1 MFDKILNSDDNI
13 IVIHSSLKKFLNH
26 KEFIKIFLNEVDN
39 LKNDKTFLFPC
50 FNYEF
55 LSTGLYDYNESKS
68 QVGSLCNIIK
78 ENFTES
84 IKSKSPVFPF
94 IVLGK
99 LKNEIFNCDDSNCF
113 SDDSVFG
120 FLNKK
125 KENVKYVH
133 LNCMSFTHIHYW
145 EQKNKVNYRY
155 LKEFIGKYK
164 YNNIISEYKLN
175 YFVRDLYLNPI
186 SLAQEINEEYLNLI
200 NYEKLDFM
208 GGIIY
213 HKKLSLIDSIIN
225 EKIKNNMYI
234 LLVNKE
240 EVKEK
245 YLLKYFDG
253 INMFNFISNLFPICR
268 SITGNGNRTTLNY
281 IKNII
286 PINIIEVASGTEV
299 FDWTVPKEWNIK
311 NAYIEDLN
319 GNKIIDFNNNN
330 LHILNY
336 SIPFNN
342 IIKLSDLQKHLF
354 YLEELP
360 NTIPYLTSYYKENW
374 GFCLTYNQYK
384 QMNDEYYKVV
394 IDSTLTNGS
403 LTYGELIIKGRVEK
417 EILLSSYICHP
428 SMCNDSLSG
437 VALLTY
443 LVKFL
448 LEKNNY
454 YTYRI
459 IFIPETIGSI
469 TYLYYN
475 LDIIKKNIIGG
486 YVITCVG
493 DEGQFTYLET
503 RKKNQLVDKI
513 TSFVFNKNNISFK
526 KRDFITCG
534 SDERQFNYPG
544 IDLNIGSIMKSKY
557 GEFNEYHTSDD
568 NLSFITSRG
577 LYDSLEFYKKCIYTF
592 ENNLIYINNK
602 LCEPRLSKYNLY
614 SDIGGLTKNNLKYD
628 KIDYSIIL
636 KSLYYFD
643 GTNDVITISQIL
655 NITFDELIIIIN
667 ILLDVNLIKL
677 FFQ

>member
-1 MFDKILNSDDNI
+1 
-13 IVIHSSLKKFLNH
+13 
-26 KEFIKIFLNEVDN
+26 
-39 LKNDKTFLFPC
+39 
-50 FNYEF
+50 
-55 LSTGLYDYNESKS
+55 
-68 QVGSLCNIIK
+68 
-78 ENFTES
+78 
-84 IKSKSPVFPF
+84 
-94 IVLGK
+94 
-99 LKNEIFNCDDSNCF
+99 
-113 SDDSVFG
+113 
-120 FLNKK
+120 
-125 KENVKYVH
+125 
-133 LNCMSFTHIHYW
+133 
-145 EQKNKVNYRY
+145 
-155 LKEFIGKYK
+155 
-164 YNNIISEYKLN
+164 
-175 YFVRDLYLNPI
+175 
-186 SLAQEINEEYLNLI
+186 
-200 NYEKLDFM
+200 
-208 GGIIY
+208 
-213 HKKLSLIDSIIN
+213 
-225 EKIKNNMYI
+225 
-234 LLVNKE
+234 
-240 EVKEK
+240 
-245 YLLKYFDG
+245 
-253 INMFNFISNLFPICR
+253 MFNFISNLFPICR

-475 LDIIKKNIIGG
+475 LDIMKKNIIGG

-503 RKKNQLVDKI
+503 RKKNQ
-513 TSFVFNKNNISFK
+513 
-526 KRDFITCG
+526 
-534 SDERQFNYPG
+534 
-544 IDLNIGSIMKSKY
+544 
-557 GEFNEYHTSDD
+557 
-568 NLSFITSRG
+568 
-577 LYDSLEFYKKCIYTF
+577 
-592 ENNLIYINNK
+592 
-602 LCEPRLSKYNLY
+602 
-614 SDIGGLTKNNLKYD
+614 
-628 KIDYSIIL
+628 
-636 KSLYYFD
+636 
-643 GTNDVITISQIL
+643 
-655 NITFDELIIIIN
+655 
-667 ILLDVNLIKL
+667 
-677 FFQ
+677 